1 LEGGDRS
8 LFLGIITPLAYR
20 SRGKPRKMSVGIRP
34 AGIPVDIRYLTDTSQ
49 QRQIARHILA
59 EIHLGMLN

>member
-1 LEGGDRS
+1 
-8 LFLGIITPLAYR
+8 
-20 SRGKPRKMSVGIRP
+20 MSVGIRP